1 MAEWT
6 HELDR
11 NGKRS
16 VYAREGIA
24 HPWLVEPTY
33 RTLEAFELQEGQWV
47 LIASVRD
54 NDLVSIR
61 PFDAITFKLGDL
73 WP

>member
-11 NGKRS
+11 NGKRP
-16 VYAREGIA
+16 VHAREGIA
-24 HPWLVEPTY
+24 HLWLVEPTY
-33 RTLEAFELQEGQWV
+33 RTLETFELLEGQWV
-47 LIASVRD
+47 QIASVRD

-61 PFDAITFKLGDL
+61 PFDAITFKPGDF